1 MGQFIHLSTI
11 PNFTKNNQ
19 IVGFMCFLIR
29 CLFKKQH
36 CNFTTS
42 LFFLLANSH
51 DSSFKQRQIFFNND
65 YFVSIDK
72 GRTNRKGKA
81 QQWKKIG
88 YNRWPEW
95 LRDHDF
101 RWNFN
106 NKLISVYFVLLKR
119 LLYICC
125 KQWNNSWLPPVDQK
139 NHLHSPL

>member
-29 CLFKKQH
+29 CLLKKQH

-72 GRTNRKGKA
+72 GRTKRKGKA

-88 YNRWPEW
+88 GLSDLGIMTSDE
-95 LRDHDF
+95 
-101 RWNFN
+101 
-106 NKLISVYFVLLKR
+106 IS
-119 LLYICC
+119 II
-125 KQWNNSWLPPVDQK
+125 NS
-139 NHLHSPL
+139 